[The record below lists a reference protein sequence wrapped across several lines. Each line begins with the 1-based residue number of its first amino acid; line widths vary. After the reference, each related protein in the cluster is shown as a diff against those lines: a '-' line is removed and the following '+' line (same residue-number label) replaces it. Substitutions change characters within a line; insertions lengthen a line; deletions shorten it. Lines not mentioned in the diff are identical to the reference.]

1 MNKYTI
7 EILAE
12 KPPRL
17 HLGELLAG
25 GEVIGIK
32 NDEPDFVTTTWLA
45 KKTNLSR
52 TTINER
58 LKPIAQG
65 KGKFVYPRL
74 IALQMLQDRG
84 KTKGRP
90 RKN

>member
-12 KPPRL
+12 KPPKL

-32 NDEPDFVTTTWLA
+32 YDEPDFVTTAWLT

-65 KGKFVYPRL
+65 TGKFTYPRL
-74 IALQMLQDRG
+74 TALEMLKEKSRPR
-84 KTKGRP
+84 GRP